1 MKFDRIKILQT
12 GFIKVVIVCLLFC
25 SITPI
30 NNVQALEICG
40 NAGDRYES
48 FDVMGGEYRIHN
60 NIWGS
65 SPGNQCINVYPDST
79 YFPVTVSTHN
89 TPGTVQSYPFILK
102 GVHFGGTNTL
112 NSGLP
117 IQVGS
122 VVTAPFIW
130 SVDPNGATGGWN
142 ISFESW
148 FSSTGGTAPDKAELM
163 IWINY
168 RNMSCGG
175 TRVAQNVLIGGHRWD
190 VYHASPWSTWEH
202 YIAYK
207 ILTPVNYVN
216 LDLKDFINDS
226 LARGYLQ
233 NSWYLDNMEAG
244 FELMQYGQNLT
255 SKSFAALVNDVFS
268 TDFTD
273 FAVFAD
279 QWLRSD
285 CKGANG
291 WCDGADYAPEDG
303 VVDYYDLEEFVGYWL
318 EE

>member
-1 MKFDRIKILQT
+1 MKFDHL
-12 GFIKVVIVCLLFC
+12 IKVVIVCVLF
-25 SITPI
+25 SSLTSY
-30 NNVQALEICG
+30 VQAEEICG
-40 NAGDRYES
+40 QWDSR
-48 FDVMGGEYRIHN
+48 DVMGGEYRIHN
-60 NIWGS
+60 NVWGGD
-65 SPGNQCINVYPDST
+65 PGTQCINVYPDST
-79 YFPVTVSTHN
+79 YFPVTVSTHSS
-89 TPGTVQSYPFILK
+89 GDVQAYPFILK
-102 GVHFGGTNTL
+102 GVHFGGTNTVD
-112 NSGLP
+112 SGLP
-117 IQVGS
+117 IQVGN

-130 SVDPNGATGGWN
+130 SVDPNGATGKWN

-148 FSSTGGTAPDKAELM
+148 FSSTGGIAPDKAELM

-168 RNMSCGG
+168 KDMYCGG
-175 TRVAQNVLIGGHRWD
+175 SKVASNVLIGGHRWD
-190 VYHASPWSTWEH
+190 VYHASPWGSWEH
-202 YIAYK
+202 YIAYR
-207 ILTPVNYVN
+207 IITPVNYVN

-226 LARGYLQ
+226 LSRGYLQ

-244 FELMQYGQNLT
+244 FELMTGGQGLT

-285 CKGANG
+285 CEGPTG

-303 VVDYYDLEEFVGYWL
+303 VVDYYDLEDFVGYWL